1 MGPRR
6 RCYLAHSR
14 SVINMKTDELEVN
27 HKLKNTS
34 ILWKILPV
42 LIVFAI
48 QLTFVSAFSFYDDM
62 IKPMWDGIKGTV
74 GPIVVIIL
82 VVVGFGK
89 ASTIEGIPTGIKVI
103 IFMVCFG
110 LCIALASSIQAWGVG
125 NQFRSF
131 FGNFKFW

>member
-1 MGPRR
+1 MGSGR
-6 RCYLAHSR
+6 RCYLADSR
-14 SVINMKTDELEVN
+14 SVINMKTDEIEVN
-27 HKLKNTS
+27 HKVRDTN
-34 ILWKILPV
+34 ILWKILPI

-103 IFMVCFG
+103 IFIVCFG